1 MRSRVWLLIVAAAL
15 VAACGTSPS
24 TAATSPAATASPA
37 PLGGNV
43 SVYAAA
49 SLTASF
55 NALGASFQAANPGVT
70 VKFNYA
76 GTPTLV
82 TQIEQGAPA
91 DVFASADTTNM
102 DKLTH
107 DGFTSGPSLVFAH
120 NLLEIVVAPGNPKG
134 ITGLADLA
142 KSGVIYISEAPS
154 VPAGKYSLQALK
166 SAGVTVI
173 PKSLETSVTA
183 VIGKIE
189 LGEADAGI
197 VYTTDVTA
205 AGSKVSGVQIPPAN
219 NVTATYPIVVVKGT
233 TNAAAAYAFTS
244 YVISATGQ
252 SALASFGF
260 LPAT

>member
-1 MRSRVWLLIVAAAL
+1 MRSRVSLFIVAAAIL
-15 VAACGTSPS
+15 AACGNSAS
-24 TAATSPAATASPA
+24 TAATSPAPSPT
-37 PLGGNV
+37 PLSGAI
-43 SVYAAA
+43 SVFAAA

-55 NALGASFQAANPGVT
+55 NALGTSFEAANRGVT

-102 DKLTH
+102 DKLTA
-107 DGFTSGPSLVFAH
+107 DGFTAGASLVFAH
-120 NLLEIVVAPGNPKG
+120 NQLEIVVAPGNPKG

-142 KSGVIYISEAPS
+142 KSGLIYITEAPT
-154 VPAGKYSLQALK
+154 VPAGKYALQALK
-166 SAGVTVI
+166 TAGVTVT
-173 PKSLETSVTA
+173 PKSLESSVTA
-183 VIGKIE
+183 VVSKIE

-205 AGSKVSGVQIPPAN
+205 AGNKVTGVQIPAAH
-219 NVTATYPIVVVKGT
+219 NVVATYPIVVVKGT
-233 TNAAAAYAFTS
+233 TNSAVAYAFIS
-244 YVISATGQ
+244 YVVSTTGQ
-252 SALASFGF
+252 SALAAFGF

>member
-1 MRSRVWLLIVAAAL
+1 VRSRLSWLIVAAAFL
-15 VAACGTSPS
+15 AACGSSGGTATTSPS
-24 TAATSPAATASPA
+24 PT
-37 PLGGNV
+37 PLNGNV
-43 SVYAAA
+43 SVFAAA

-55 NALGASFQAANPGVT
+55 NALGTSFRTANPGVT

-102 DKLTH
+102 DKLTA
-107 DGFTSGPSLVFAH
+107 DGFTAGSSQVFAH
-120 NLLEIVVAPGNPKG
+120 NQLEIVVAPGNPKG

-142 KSGVIYISEAPS
+142 KPGLIYISEAPA
-154 VPAGKYSLQALK
+154 VPAGKYSLQALA
-166 SAGVTVI
+166 SAGVKVT

-183 VIGKIE
+183 VISKIE

-205 AGSKVSGVQIPPAN
+205 AGSKVSGVQIPAAN
-219 NVTATYPIVVVKGT
+219 NVIATYPVVAVKGT
-233 TNAAAAYAFTS
+233 TNSVVANAFIAY
-244 YVISATGQ
+244 VLSATGQ
-252 SALASFGF
+252 STLKTFGF
-260 LPAT
+260 LPAV